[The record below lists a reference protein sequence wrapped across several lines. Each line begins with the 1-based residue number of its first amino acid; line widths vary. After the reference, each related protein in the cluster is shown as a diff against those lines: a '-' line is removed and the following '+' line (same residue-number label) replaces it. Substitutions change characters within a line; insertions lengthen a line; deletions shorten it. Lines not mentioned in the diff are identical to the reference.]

1 MASLSLSFTS
11 MSLRPPELF
20 SGNGN
25 YGNILRKK
33 PFSVSVVANSPA
45 PPEKPVIELEF
56 IGVTCIYI

>member
-11 MSLRPPELF
+11 MSLRPPELS

-25 YGNILRKK
+25 YGNTLRKK
-33 PFSVSVVANSPA
+33 PFSANSPA
-45 PPEKPVIELEF
+45 PPEKPEIELEF